1 MGKAL
6 SIFPPTHQKG
16 SDRDVGDSWTA
27 DGRMRHATHSIMRRG
42 VGSLLVLGALIF
54 AAAGDAAGVDED
66 QGGQREVLAAS
77 DFVWDLDGWGVV
89 GEECKPLSHGPKMAR
104 GGDLGNATWCGS
116 PTHVPDP
123 PALEPTRSPVKSGD
137 RGCCSTCFHNRMCV
151 KGRTP

>member
-1 MGKAL
+1 
-6 SIFPPTHQKG
+6 
-16 SDRDVGDSWTA
+16 
-27 DGRMRHATHSIMRRG
+27 MRHATHSIMRRG

-104 GGDLGNATWCGS
+104 GGDLGNATWYFS
-116 PTHVPDP
+116 A
-123 PALEPTRSPVKSGD
+123 PAKFLGAKKEAYGGFLTFRHGYFEYD
-137 RGCCSTCFHNRMCV
+137 R
-151 KGRTP
+151 